1 MFNREKD
8 WFDFVAEFSSI
19 EVLDIKDACIDF
31 HWFSIIFLIWSIKY
45 GGTVAQFCDKVR
57 RHIVNYAIK
66 QYGDSPNDQVQEW
79 SIETCEAQAQKYLNR
94 RGKNVRE
101 DQDEMDLFKA
111 AHFIQIAW
119 TKKREK

>member
-8 WFDFVAEFSSI
+8 WLDFVAEFSRVG
-19 EVLDIKDACIDF
+19 EPNIDNMCPDF
-31 HWFSIIFLIWSIKY
+31 RGFCIIFFIWAVKY
-45 GGTVAQFCDKVR
+45 EGTFVQFCDKIR
-57 RHIVNYAIK
+57 RHIVDYAIK

-79 SIETCEAQAQKYLNR
+79 SIETCEAQVQKYVNR
-94 RGKNVRE
+94 MGKNIRE

-119 TKKREK
+119 MKKREK

>member
-8 WFDFVAEFSSI
+8 WLDFVAEFSMVEGSNI
-19 EVLDIKDACIDF
+19 NKMCPNF
-31 HWFSIIFLIWSIKY
+31 RGFCIIFFIWAVKY
-45 GGTVAQFCDKVR
+45 EGTFTQFCDKVR
-57 RHIVNYAIK
+57 CHIVNYVIK
-66 QYGDSPNDQVQEW
+66 QYGDSPNDPVQEW

-101 DQDEMDLFKA
+101 DQDETDLFKA

>member
-8 WFDFVAEFSSI
+8 WFDFVAEFSQVEGSNVDGLCQNFRVFHSI
-19 EVLDIKDACIDF
+19 YLLWVIT
-31 HWFSIIFLIWSIKY
+31 Y
-45 GGTVAQFCDKVR
+45 GGTFAQFCDKVR